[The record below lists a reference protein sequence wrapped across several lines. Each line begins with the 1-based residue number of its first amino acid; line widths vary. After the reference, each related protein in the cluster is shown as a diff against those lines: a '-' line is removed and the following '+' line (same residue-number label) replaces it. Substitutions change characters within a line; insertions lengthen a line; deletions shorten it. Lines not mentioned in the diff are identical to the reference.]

1 MALILIP
8 PSRFEKYIAGR
19 YLGEVVRVVL
29 KDLVDKGVLFHNA
42 ERSYVKF
49 PSAWMFTTNYVSHIE
64 E

>member
-1 MALILIP
+1 MSFLILI
-8 PSRFEKYIAGR
+8 SRFEKYIAGR
-19 YLGEVVRVVL
+19 YLGEVVRCVL
-29 KDLVDKGVLFHNA
+29 KDLMDQGALFHNA